1 MKKDRNMRST
11 TVHTIAFLASL
22 LPLGAALD
30 FAHEVVPLLEKH
42 CVECHGGDESKGGL
56 SMNTRELVLEADVLE
71 PGNPDISLM
80 IEVLTAEDPD
90 DRMPPPGKKKA
101 PLSSAEIDV
110 LRRWIAADLPWEEG
124 FTFAKDRYEPPLKPR
139 KVKLPAGPKGANPID
154 LIVAK
159 HFKANDI
166 KFQGAADDSTF
177 LRRVSED
184 LIGLPPS
191 PDLVAMISP
200 GKPLDRAAVV
210 DRLLADKQGYAEH
223 WMTFWNDLLRNDYG
237 GTGFITGGRQQV
249 TSWLY
254 PALVENKPFD
264 QFVRDLVAPTKESRG
279 FIDGIT
285 WRGEVNA
292 SQTTQIQFS
301 QNVSQ
306 VFLGINMKCASC
318 HDSFIDRWTLKE
330 AYGLAAIYS
339 ETPLELERCDKPT
352 GEMAVAAWLFPELGQ
367 VDAKK
372 PRDERLKQLADLM
385 THPENGRMQRTI
397 VNRLWAQ
404 LMGRGIVHP
413 VDAMNTAPWNEDL
426 LDFLAN
432 HLVESGYDVKAVLRL
447 ITTSRTYQSRAD
459 IREDEN
465 APYVFQ
471 GPVRKRMTAE
481 QFLDSIRSVTGVWA
495 KADGAAFKDGGAGGQ
510 LNVVMKAHG
519 LKKWDDRPIRT
530 AFGKRD
536 SLQAALGRPNRD
548 QVVTSRPDSVTTLEA
563 INLSNGPELA
573 GLIRDGAVKIGTA
586 GDPKDLIPKVFRAS
600 VSREPTTEEMAI
612 SLSMIGEKPS
622 TEDIEDFLWSVF
634 MLPEFHYI
642 N

>member
-1 MKKDRNMRST
+1 M
-11 TVHTIAFLASL
+11 
-22 LPLGAALD
+22 PLGAAVD
-30 FAHEVVPLLEKH
+30 FAHEVVPIFKKH
-42 CVECHGGDESKGGL
+42 CVECHGGEKSKGGF
-56 SMNTRELVLEADVLE
+56 SMNTRALVLEADVLE
-71 PGNPDISLM
+71 PGHPDVSLL
-80 IEVLTAEDPD
+80 IEQLTAEDPD
-90 DRMPPPGKKKA
+90 ERMPPPGKKKA
-101 PLSSAEIDV
+101 PLNTAEIDV
-110 LRRWIAADLPWEEG
+110 LKRWIAADVPWEEG

-139 KVKLPAGPKGANPID
+139 KVKLPAGPAGANPID
-154 LIVAK
+154 LIVAE
-159 HFKANDI
+159 HFKGEKLD
-166 KFQGAADDSTF
+166 FPVPADDSTF
-177 LRRVSED
+177 LRRATID
-184 LIGLPPS
+184 LTGLPPS
-191 PDLVAMISP
+191 PGFAAKISQ
-200 GKPLDRAAVV
+200 GKPLNRDKAV

-237 GTGFITGGRQQV
+237 GTGFITGGRKQV

-254 PALVENKPFD
+254 PALLNNKPFD
-264 QFVRDLVAPTKESRG
+264 EFVRELVAPTKESRG

-318 HDSFIDRWTLKE
+318 HDSFIDRWTLRE

-352 GEMAVAAWLFPELGQ
+352 GEMAKASWLFPELGQ
-367 VDAKK
+367 IDASK

-404 LMGRGIVHP
+404 MMGRGIVRP
-413 VDAMNTAPWNEDL
+413 VDAMNTEPWSEDL
-426 LDFLAN
+426 LDLLAN
-432 HLVESGYDVKAVLRL
+432 HLVSSGYDLKAVLRL
-447 ITTSRTYQSRAD
+447 IATSRIYQSRAD
-459 IREDEN
+459 VREDESE
-465 APYVFQ
+465 AYVFR

-481 QFLDSIRSVTGVWA
+481 QFLDTIRAVTGVWP
-495 KADGAAFKDGGAGGQ
+495 KADGDAFKEKGASGGQ
-510 LNVVMKAHG
+510 LNKVMKAHD

-563 INLSNGPELA
+563 INLANGPELA
-573 GLIRDGAVKIGTA
+573 GMIRAGAEKLGNAV
-586 GDPKDLIPKVFRAS
+586 DPKNLVQSVFRAS
-600 VSREPTTEEMAI
+600 LSREPATEEMEI
-612 SLSMIGEKPS
+612 SLSLLSAKPS

>member
-1 MKKDRNMRST
+1 MHR
-11 TVHTIAFLASL
+11 TILQIIIFPASL
-22 LPLGAALD
+22 LPLGAAVD
-30 FAHEVVPLLEKH
+30 FAHEVVPILEKH
-42 CVECHGGDESKGGL
+42 CVECHGGEKSKGGL
-56 SMNTRELVLEADVLE
+56 SMNTRALVLEADVLE
-71 PGNPDISLM
+71 PGDPDGSLM
-80 IEVLTAEDPD
+80 IEVLTDEDPD
-90 DRMPPPGKKKA
+90 FRMPPPEKKKA
-101 PLSSAEIDV
+101 ALNEKEIDV
-110 LRRWIAADLPWEEG
+110 IRRWIAADLPWEEG

-154 LIVAK
+154 LIVAE
-159 HFKANDI
+159 HFRDNDT

-177 LRRVSED
+177 LRRASLD
-184 LIGLPPS
+184 LVGLSPS
-191 PDLVAMISP
+191 PELVAMISP
-200 GKPLDRAAVV
+200 GKSLDRDAVV
-210 DRLLADKQGYAEH
+210 ERLLADKQGYAEH

-254 PALVENKPFD
+254 PALLENKPFD
-264 QFVRDLVAPTKESRG
+264 QFVRELVAPTKESRG

-318 HDSFIDRWTLKE
+318 HDSFIDSWTLKE

-339 ETPLELERCDKPT
+339 EKPLELERCDKPT
-352 GEMAVAAWLFPELGQ
+352 GEMAEASWLFPELGQ
-367 VDAKK
+367 VDPSK

-413 VDAMNTAPWNEDL
+413 VDAMNTAPWSEDL
-426 LDFLAN
+426 LDLLAN
-432 HLVESGYDVKAVLRL
+432 HLVGSGYDLKAVLRL
-447 ITTSRTYQSRAD
+447 IATSRIYQSQAD

-465 APYVFQ
+465 EAYVFR

-481 QFLDSIRSVTGVWA
+481 QFLDTIRAVTGVWP
-495 KADGAAFKDGGAGGQ
+495 KADGDAFKKGASGGQ
-510 LNVVMKAHG
+510 LKAVMNAHG
-519 LKKWDDRPIRT
+519 IKKWDDRPIRT
-530 AFGKRD
+530 AFAKRD

-563 INLSNGPELA
+563 INLSNGPELG
-573 GLIRDGAVKIGTA
+573 GLIRAGAEKLGEV
-586 GDPKDLIPKVFRAS
+586 GDTKDLIRKVFRAS
-600 VSREPTTEEMAI
+600 LTREPTTEEMGI
-612 SLSMIGEKPS
+612 SQSMLGERPS
-622 TEDIEDFLWSVF
+622 PEDIEDFLWSVF

>member
-1 MKKDRNMRST
+1 MNRST
-11 TVHTIAFLASL
+11 FYIIAFLSTM
-22 LPLGAALD
+22 LPLGAQVD
-30 FAHEVVPLLEKH
+30 FAHEVVPLLQKH
-42 CVECHGGDESKGGL
+42 CVECHGGEKSKGGL
-56 SMNTRELVLEADVLE
+56 SMNTRALVLEADVLE
-71 PGNPDISLM
+71 PGNPGKSLL

-101 PLSSAEIDV
+101 PLNAAEIDV
-110 LRRWIAADLPWEEG
+110 LKRWIAADLPWVEG
-124 FTFAKDRYEPPLKPR
+124 FTFAEDRYEPPLKPR
-139 KVKLPAGPKGANPID
+139 AVKLPAGPKGANPID
-154 LIVAK
+154 LIVAA

-166 KFQGAADDSTF
+166 KFLGAADDSTF
-177 LRRVSED
+177 LRRASLD
-184 LIGLPPS
+184 LVGLPPS
-191 PDLVAMISP
+191 PDLLAMVSP
-200 GKPLDRAAVV
+200 GKPLDREAVI
-210 DRLLADKQGYAEH
+210 DRLLADNQGYAEH

-249 TSWLY
+249 TAWLY
-254 PALVENKPFD
+254 PALLENKPFD
-264 QFVRDLVAPTKESRG
+264 QFVRELVAPTKESRG

-339 ETPLELERCDKPT
+339 EKPMELERCDKPT
-352 GEMAVAAWLFPELGQ
+352 GQMAVASWLFPELGQ
-367 VDAKK
+367 VDATK
-372 PRDERLKQLADLM
+372 PRDERLKQLAALM

-413 VDAMNTAPWNEDL
+413 VDAMNTEPWNEDL
-426 LDFLAN
+426 LDYLAN
-432 HLVESGYDVKAVLRL
+432 HLAKSGYDVKSVLRL
-447 ITTSRTYQSRAD
+447 ITTSKTYQSRAD

-465 APYVFQ
+465 EAYVFR

-481 QFLDSIRSVTGVWA
+481 QFLDSIRVVTGVWPE
-495 KADGAAFKDGGAGGQ
+495 ADDAAFKKGGAGGQ
-510 LNVVMKAHG
+510 LAVVMEAHG
-519 LKKWDDRPIRT
+519 LKTWDDRPIRT
-530 AFGKRD
+530 GLGKRD

-573 GLIRDGAVKIGTA
+573 GLIREGAVKLGPA
-586 GDPKDLIPKVFRAS
+586 GDPKDLIRKFFHAS
-600 VSREPTTEEMAI
+600 VSREPTSEEAAI
-612 SLSMIGEKPS
+612 SLSMTGEKPT
-622 TEDIEDFLWSVF
+622 TEDVEDFLWSVF

>member
-1 MKKDRNMRST
+1 MNRRSFHIVT
-11 TVHTIAFLASL
+11 FLSTL
-22 LPLGAALD
+22 LPLGAEVD
-30 FAHEVVPLLEKH
+30 FAHEVVPLLQKH

-56 SMNTRELVLEADVLE
+56 SMNTRALVLEADVLE
-71 PGNPDISLM
+71 PGHPDKSLL

-101 PLSSAEIDV
+101 PLNAAEIDV
-110 LRRWIAADLPWEEG
+110 LKRWIAADVPWEEG

-139 KVKLPAGPKGANPID
+139 KVKLPPGPAGANPID
-154 LIVAK
+154 LIVADF
-159 HFKANDI
+159 FKGKEI
-166 KFQGAADDSTF
+166 KFKGAADDATF

-184 LIGLPPS
+184 LVGLPPS
-191 PDLVAMISP
+191 PELLAMLSP

-210 DRLLADKQGYAEH
+210 ERLLADIQGYAEH
-223 WMTFWNDLLRNDYG
+223 WMTLWNDLLRNDYG

-254 PALVENKPFD
+254 PALLENKPYN
-264 QFVRDLVAPTKESRG
+264 QFVSELVAPTKESRG
-279 FIDGIT
+279 FIDGIV
-285 WRGEVNA
+285 WRGTVNA
-292 SQTTQIQFS
+292 SQTPQIQFS

-339 ETPLELERCDKPT
+339 EKPLELERCDKPT
-352 GEMAVAAWLFPELGQ
+352 GEMAVASWLFPELGQ
-367 VDAKK
+367 IDASK
-372 PRDERLKQLADLM
+372 PRDERLKQLAALM

-413 VDAMNTAPWNEDL
+413 VDAMNTEPWSEDL
-426 LDFLAN
+426 LDLLAN
-432 HLVESGYDVKAVLRL
+432 HLVDSGYDLKSVLRL
-447 ITTSRTYQSRAD
+447 IATSRIYQSEAD
-459 IREDEN
+459 VREDEN
-465 APYVFQ
+465 AAYVFR

-481 QFLDSIRSVTGVWA
+481 QFLDSIRAVTGVWP
-495 KADGAAFKDGGAGGQ
+495 KADGAAFKKGGAGGQ
-510 LNVVMKAHG
+510 LAVVMEAHG

-548 QVVTSRPDSVTTLEA
+548 QVVTSRPDTVTTLEA
-563 INLSNGPELA
+563 INLANGPELA
-573 GLIRDGAVKIGTA
+573 GLIAEGAAKLSA
-586 GDPKDLIPKVFRAS
+586 EKDPAKLARNVFLAS
-600 VSREPTTEEMAI
+600 LSRQPTTTEMDVAKE
-612 SLSMIGEKPS
+612 LLGNAPAAEQV
-622 TEDIEDFLWSVF
+622 EDFLWSVF

>member
-1 MKKDRNMRST
+1 MNRTSFHIITFLST
-11 TVHTIAFLASL
+11 L
-22 LPLGAALD
+22 LPLGAQVD

-42 CVECHGGDESKGGL
+42 CVECHGGEESKGGL
-56 SMNTRELVLEADVLE
+56 SMNTRALVLEADVLE
-71 PGNPDISLM
+71 PGHPDKSLL

-101 PLSSAEIDV
+101 PLNAAEIDV
-110 LRRWIAADLPWEEG
+110 LKRWIAADVPWEEG
-124 FTFAKDRYEPPLKPR
+124 FTFAKERYEPPLKPR
-139 KVKLPAGPKGANPID
+139 KVKLPPGPAGANPID
-154 LIVAK
+154 LIVAEF
-159 HFKANDI
+159 FKGKEI
-166 KFQGAADDSTF
+166 KFQGAADDATF

-184 LIGLPPS
+184 LVGLPPS
-191 PDLVAMISP
+191 PDLLAMLSP

-210 DRLLADKQGYAEH
+210 DRLLADGQGYAEH

-249 TSWLY
+249 TPWLY
-254 PALVENKPFD
+254 PALLKNKPYN
-264 QFVRDLVAPTKESRG
+264 QFVSELVAPTKESRG
-279 FIDGIT
+279 FIDGIV
-285 WRGEVNA
+285 WRGTVNA
-292 SQTTQIQFS
+292 SQTPQIQFS

-339 ETPLELERCDKPT
+339 EKPLELERCDKPT
-352 GEMAVAAWLFPELGQ
+352 GEMAVASWLFPELGQ
-367 VDAKK
+367 IDASK
-372 PRDERLKQLADLM
+372 PRDERLKQLAALM

-413 VDAMNTAPWNEDL
+413 VDAMNTEPWSEDL
-426 LDFLAN
+426 LDLLAN
-432 HLVESGYDVKAVLRL
+432 HLVDSGYDLKSVLRL
-447 ITTSRTYQSRAD
+447 IATSRIYQSEAD
-459 IREDEN
+459 VREDEN
-465 APYVFQ
+465 AAYVFR

-481 QFLDSIRSVTGVWA
+481 QFLDSIRAVTGVWP
-495 KADGAAFKDGGAGGQ
+495 KADEAAFKKGGAGGQ
-510 LNVVMKAHG
+510 LAVVMEAHG
-519 LKKWDDRPIRT
+519 LGKWDDRPIRT

-548 QVVTSRPDSVTTLEA
+548 QVVTSRPDTVTTLEA
-563 INLSNGPELA
+563 INLANGPELA
-573 GLIRDGAVKIGTA
+573 ALISEGAAKLSA
-586 GDPKDLIPKVFRAS
+586 GKDPAQLARSVFLAS
-600 VSREPTTEEMAI
+600 LSRQPTTTEMDVAKELLG
-612 SLSMIGEKPS
+612 SAPAAVQV
-622 TEDIEDFLWSVF
+622 EDFLWSVF

>member
-1 MKKDRNMRST
+1 MRLT
-11 TVHTIAFLASL
+11 ALHIFAQALSL
-22 LPLGAALD
+22 LSLSAAVD
-30 FAHEVVPLLEKH
+30 FSHEVLPILEKH
-42 CVECHGGDESKGGL
+42 CVECHGGEKSKGGL
-56 SMNTRELVLEADVLE
+56 SMNTRALVLEADVLE
-71 PGNPDISLM
+71 PGDPGKSLL

-101 PLSSAEIDV
+101 PLNAAEIDV
-110 LRRWIAADLPWEEG
+110 LKRWIAADVPWEEG

-139 KVKLPAGPKGANPID
+139 MVKLPPGPKGANQID
-154 LIVAK
+154 LIVAA
-159 HFKANDI
+159 HYKANKLDRPSPS
-166 KFQGAADDSTF
+166 DDSTF

-184 LIGLPPS
+184 LVGLPPS
-191 PDLVAMISP
+191 PELVAMLSE
-200 GKPLDRAAVV
+200 GKPLDREAVV
-210 DRLLADKQGYAEH
+210 DRLLADNQGYAEH

-237 GTGFITGGRQQV
+237 GTGFITGGRKQV
-249 TSWLY
+249 TTWLY
-254 PALVENKPFD
+254 PALLGNKPFD
-264 QFVRDLVAPTKESRG
+264 QFVRELVAPTKESRG
-279 FIDGIT
+279 FIDGIV
-285 WRGEVNA
+285 WRGTVNA

-318 HDSFIDRWTLKE
+318 HDSFIDRWTLKD

-339 ETPLELERCDKPT
+339 ETPLELTRCDKPT
-352 GEMAVAAWLFPELGQ
+352 GEMAQAAWLFPELGQ
-367 VDAKK
+367 IDASK
-372 PRDERLKQLADLM
+372 PRDERLKQLAALM
-385 THPENGRMQRTI
+385 THPDNGRTQRTI

-426 LDFLAN
+426 LDLLAN
-432 HLVESGYDVKAVLRL
+432 HLVSSGYDLKAVLRL
-447 ITTSRTYQSRAD
+447 IATSRIYQSRAD
-459 IREDEN
+459 VREEEGGK
-465 APYVFQ
+465 YVFN

-481 QFLDSIRSVTGVWA
+481 QFLDAIRSVTGAWP
-495 KADGAAFKDGGAGGQ
+495 KADGDAFKKGGAGGQ
-510 LNVVMKAHG
+510 LNAVMEAHG

-563 INLSNGPELA
+563 INLANGPELA
-573 GLIRDGAVKIGTA
+573 GLIREGAEKLGKDA
-586 GDPKDLIPKVFRAS
+586 DPEDLIRNIFRAS
-600 VSREPTTEEMAI
+600 LSREPTTEEMAI
-612 SLSMIGEKPS
+612 SRFMLGAKPS
-622 TEDIEDFLWSVF
+622 TEQTEDFMWSIF